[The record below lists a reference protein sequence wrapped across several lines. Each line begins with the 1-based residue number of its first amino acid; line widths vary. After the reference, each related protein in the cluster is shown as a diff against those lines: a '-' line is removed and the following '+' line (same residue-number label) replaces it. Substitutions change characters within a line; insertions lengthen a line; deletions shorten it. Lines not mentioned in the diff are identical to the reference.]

1 MGFFSKIVRA
11 VTKPIKKI
19 IKSPLGKA
27 ALLGGLGYF
36 AGPAM
41 MGKTGWTGA
50 GGVFPGGGKGAFMAK
65 LFGTPGVP
73 DQIGAKGI
81 LSGIGAFAKKNV
93 VPLTIAGGLGLGT
106 AAMAKGAK
114 ADEPSWA
121 GDSGEGH
128 KDYLTMRK
136 LWDWGGEEPMFSAN
150 QGGRV
155 GAQQGMYAG
164 QGLGSLQGA
173 EVGMSQV
180 NQPAD
185 QGILEQASGTTDQG
199 QSEDSELIMLIQQL
213 ASMGIPLE
221 QLRGRTKEELVEMMI
236 YLSSKAQR
244 ETGDVEQAQFNDG
257 GRVGLD
263 LGGNPGANEI
273 FLDESTEVLRGGQDG
288 DSIVEETENI
298 EMAGDD
304 TPPID
309 IENLDALRDSFF
321 EVFGRNPV
329 SMDELKKWAS
339 SRTSGAQGGI
349 TRPGYALGTP
359 IIPSSDGMQLDM
371 RDAGGYQPHGAK
383 EKKDDV
389 RALLAQGEF
398 VMTSDAVRG
407 LGGGDRE
414 AGAKKMYDMM
424 HNLEAMA

>member
-1 MGFFSKIVRA
+1 MGFFSKIIRS
-11 VTKPIKKI
+11 VTKPFKKI

-27 ALLGGLGYF
+27 ALIGGLGYLT
-36 AGPAM
+36 
-41 MGKTGWTGA
+41 MGGA
-50 GGVFPGGGKGAFMAK
+50 GVGFKGLTSKPWMKAAA
-65 LFGTPGVP
+65 GW
-73 DQIGAKGI
+73 A
-81 LSGIGAFAKKNV
+81 SKNR
-93 VPLTIAGGLGLGT
+93 VPLMIAGGLGLGT
-106 AAMAKGAK
+106 AAMAQQSEEE
-114 ADEPSWA
+114 EPSWA
-121 GDSGEGH
+121 GDSGQGH
-128 KDYLTMRK
+128 ADYLKMRK

-221 QLRGRTKEELVEMMI
+221 QLRGRTKEELVEMMV

-263 LGGNPGANEI
+263 LGGPLERNPGANEI

-349 TRPGYALGTP
+349 TRTGYALGTP

-371 RDAGGYQPHGAK
+371 RDAGGYQPHGAQ